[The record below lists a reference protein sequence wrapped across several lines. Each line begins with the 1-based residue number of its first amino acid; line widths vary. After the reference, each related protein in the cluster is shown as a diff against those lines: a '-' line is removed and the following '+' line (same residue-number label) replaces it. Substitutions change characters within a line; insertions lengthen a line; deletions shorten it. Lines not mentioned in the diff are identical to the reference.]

1 MVKGFMKLKNFA
13 AFALLAALIS
23 MATPAASFAAAATST
38 GTITVKW
45 NTQATA
51 TLLLHTGYTT
61 TFAHSGVAA
70 PIKAL
75 LNGGAGACSASD
87 PTNTD
92 LTVDFGNVSP
102 DSGANV
108 TDCLEVGS
116 QIASVVTNSTNW
128 TLTEAATGGYPAS
141 TCSGNP
147 CFLLCG
153 YADNGAT
160 AGKHGAFPVTTA
172 NITGGT
178 VPSSA
183 TAANAVT
190 NAATTACA
198 ADAGNAGIKLDGT
211 GGTLVNGT
219 SGGTVGYTTGAP
231 AYIGMDIELLIAGN
245 APTGQQTVTETAT
258 LTAN

>member
-1 MVKGFMKLKNFA
+1 MKLKKFA
-13 AFALLAALIS
+13 AFASLAALIS
-23 MATPAASFAAAATST
+23 MVTPAASFAAAATST

-70 PIKAL
+70 TIKQL
-75 LNGGAGACSASD
+75 QNGGAGTCQASD

-102 DSGANV
+102 DSAANV

-116 QIASVVTNSTNW
+116 QVASVVTNSTNW
-128 TLTEAATGGYPAS
+128 TLTQAATTGYPAA
-141 TCSGNP
+141 TCSRNP
-147 CFLLCG
+147 CFRLCG
-153 YADNGAT
+153 YANNGAS

-172 NITGGT
+172 NITAGS

-190 NAATTACA
+190 NAAMTACA
-198 ADAGNAGIKLDGT
+198 ADAGNAGITLDGT

-219 SGGTVGYTTGAP
+219 TGGTVGYTTASP